1 MDRRPIA
8 EIGVS
13 GLIIAVCAVFWYEAA
28 QLPPGS
34 FEPLGSGPVP
44 KYTAIIVIICC
55 VIVIGRALFRMRG
68 GPGFAAD
75 VRAEFA
81 GGSPAGALII
91 TATTLIYAVLLHY
104 EVLPFGPVTFLFLFL
119 TIWTLENLSLKRA
132 LPAAIVA
139 AIMSFGTEYLFTNV
153 FYVDLPT

>member
-13 GLIIAVCAVFWYEAA
+13 SLIIVICAVFWYEAA

-44 KYTAIIVIICC
+44 KYTAIVVIICC
-55 VIVIGRALFRMRG
+55 LIVIARAVMRINT
-68 GPGFAAD
+68 GPGLAAD
-75 VRAEFA
+75 FRNEFT
-81 GGSPAGALII
+81 GGSPVGALVIVGG
-91 TATTLIYAVLLHY
+91 TLIYALLLQFQ
-104 EVLPFGPVTFLFLFL
+104 VLPFGLVTFAFLFLM
-119 TIWTLENLSLKRA
+119 IWTLDDMSLKRA

-139 AIMSFGTEYLFTNV
+139 AIMSFGTEYLFTEV
-153 FYVDLPT
+153 FIVDLPT